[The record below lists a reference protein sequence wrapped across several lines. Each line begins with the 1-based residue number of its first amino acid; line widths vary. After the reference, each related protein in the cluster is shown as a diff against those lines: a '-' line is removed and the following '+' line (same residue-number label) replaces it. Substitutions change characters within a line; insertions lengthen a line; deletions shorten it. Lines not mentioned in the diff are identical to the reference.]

1 MKCVNCSKVLN
12 HITEKY
18 ITISIDGII
27 YKFHNNC
34 YEKSIDFMPLL
45 LPSVVFPEQPV
56 SKNKILYF

>member
-34 YEKSIDFMPLL
+34 YEKSIDFMP
-45 LPSVVFPEQPV
+45 FPEQPV